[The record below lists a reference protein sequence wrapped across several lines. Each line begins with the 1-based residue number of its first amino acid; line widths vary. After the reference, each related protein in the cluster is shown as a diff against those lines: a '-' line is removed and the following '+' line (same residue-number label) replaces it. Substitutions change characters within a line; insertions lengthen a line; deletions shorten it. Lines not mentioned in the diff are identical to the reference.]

1 MKRKDKKMRCDRRTI
16 LTCMPSAKRK
26 EVYTQLKENR
36 VRTIAPLIIWAVVFS
51 VCITL
56 YNLFTIEDQYIY
68 GIVIGMDMF
77 IGMLVYAVYDS
88 MGDLW
93 AEPNEDEIKE
103 LGDEII

>member
-1 MKRKDKKMRCDRRTI
+1 M
-16 LTCMPSAKRK
+16 
-26 EVYTQLKENR
+26 
-36 VRTIAPLIIWAVVFS
+36 VFS

-68 GIVIGMDMF
+68 GMV

>member
-1 MKRKDKKMRCDRRTI
+1 MGCDRRTI
-16 LTCMPSAKRK
+16 LTCIPSAKRK
-26 EVYTQLKENR
+26 EVYAQLRENR
-36 VRTIAPLIIWAVVFS
+36 LRTIAPLIIWAVVFS

-68 GIVIGMDMF
+68 GMV